1 MKTVYLCGAIDAV
14 TTEYA
19 KGWRQTAK
27 AELTKAGFTVI
38 DPTDDMHHSL
48 TTETVVRK
56 DLASVEA
63 SDILLVEMNNH
74 NGAYIGTS
82 MEIRKAWE
90 WGKRIIVWGEANLF
104 SYFLN
109 FHQTVRLRTLEEA
122 VACICSGRL
131 EEILSK
137 EA

>member
-1 MKTVYLCGAIDAV
+1 MKTIYLCGAIDAV

-27 AELTKAGFTVI
+27 AELIKAGFAVI
-38 DPTDDMHHSL
+38 DPTDDMHDDL
-48 TTETVVRK
+48 AIETVVRK

-90 WGKRIIVWGEANLF
+90 WGKQIIVWGEANLF

-122 VACICSGRL
+122 LACICSGRL

-137 EA
+137 GA